1 MLISSITELLHWNQ
15 KNLRIFQTRQM
26 TKMVCRTVFLKEIY
40 IEQHFLCEAD
50 PHVSIEN
57 TEGGRCIKR

>member
-1 MLISSITELLHWNQ
+1 MLISSIIELLHWNQ

-50 PHVSIEN
+50 LHVSIEN